1 MRAANLRALETL
13 VTGPQDGEA
22 LLPEGSIAA
31 RARYLPPSSTPRAW
45 CRLAK
50 PTQGGSNHYKEQ

>member
-31 RARYLPPSSTPRAW
+31 RARYLPPSARRALGAVCQANPR
-45 CRLAK
+45 RL
-50 PTQGGSNHYKEQ
+50 